1 MKETENYKGV
11 SQTMLSKELK
21 CWIASLN
28 LDHGKFSEILCKLK
42 ALYFKLSIV
51 DPITFFFS
59 SLKLPKA
66 LILPTFSFVFDSSQH
81 VSKSSAQ
88 WRRQDGDTAG
98 GSSVALL

>member
-21 CWIASLN
+21 CWIVSLN
-28 LDHGKFSEILCKLK
+28 VDHGKFSEILCKLK

-51 DPITFFFS
+51 DPITFF

-66 LILPTFSFVFDSSQH
+66 LLPPTFSFVFDSSQH

-88 WRRQDGDTAG
+88 WHRQDGDTAG

>member
-51 DPITFFFS
+51 DPITFFFFS
-59 SLKLPKA
+59 KLPKA
-66 LILPTFSFVFDSSQH
+66 LLLPTFSFVFDSSQR

-88 WRRQDGDTAG
+88 CRRQDGDTAG